1 MTIVG
6 DGPKKHYLKNLII
19 ELGIEKCV
27 EFTGK
32 LSREEMLPKLSYSNV
47 FVLPSN
53 SETFGVVYIEAMALG
68 LPVIAT
74 KCGGPEDFVDS
85 SNGLLIE
92 RNSEERLV
100 DAMEYMYKHYNE
112 YKRESIS
119 GSVINRYSPSK
130 IARQIE
136 LLYMECLGK

>member
-1 MTIVG
+1 MIHPTYSGWHNSLPQIVYEYSFP
-6 DGPKKHYLKNLII
+6 DYLKNLII

-74 KCGGPEDFVDS
+74 KCGGPEDFLI
-85 SNGLLIE
+85 LLM
-92 RNSEERLV
+92 V
-100 DAMEYMYKHYNE
+100 Y
-112 YKRESIS
+112 
-119 GSVINRYSPSK
+119 
-130 IARQIE
+130 
-136 LLYMECLGK
+136 